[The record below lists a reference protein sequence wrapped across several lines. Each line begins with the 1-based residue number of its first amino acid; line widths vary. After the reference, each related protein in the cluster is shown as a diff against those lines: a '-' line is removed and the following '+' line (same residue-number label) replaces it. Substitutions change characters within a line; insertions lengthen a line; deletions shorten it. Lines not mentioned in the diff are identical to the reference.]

1 MSAPLTLSAEF
12 RKLVEARMDQ
22 VLKGIE
28 VTFNEIIEKQKIT
41 PTELKDELESL
52 EESFNFLFQKWS
64 LEILYTLMLK
74 DAIGFGGIK
83 KILTVNSRTL
93 SDKLK
98 MLQKHGYIT
107 QKRHSWTASA
117 SGVRFDSEG
126 KKHCASCFAFA
137 VLFQFSLTY
146 GFGWVF
152 LNVWG
157 RLVDSFTVSKTMQV
171 NVLSKPLINRN
182 LSTTNLPTASTF
194 SARNF
199 TSKSQSPVIMW
210 TSWTSGNRAISSA
223 TCLWEMGVSSSFFAL

>member
-28 VTFNEIIEKQKIT
+28 ETFNQIIEKQKIT

-52 EESFNFLFQKWS
+52 QESFNLLFQKWS
-64 LEILYTLMLK
+64 LEILYTLLLK

-107 QKRHSWTASA
+107 RNVTA
-117 SGVRFDSEG
+117 GPPIRVEYM
-126 KKHCASCFAFA
+126 
-137 VLFQFSLTY
+137 L
-146 GFGWVF
+146 
-152 LNVWG
+152 
-157 RLVDSFTVSKTMQV
+157 
-171 NVLSKPLINRN
+171 
-182 LSTTNLPTASTF
+182 
-194 SARNF
+194 
-199 TSKSQSPVIMW
+199 TSKGKNTVLLALPLLYYS
-210 TSWTSGNRAISSA
+210 SSA
-223 TCLWEMGVSSSFFAL
+223 